1 MTLTYEQIVS
11 RYRGIVDDP
20 KELSLNL
27 DDLWEIWTER
37 LHMVISDPRVIS
49 KFSNIQMND
58 TIQEINF
65 ELKNSVN
72 EFADK
77 EFVIKLFSLGMSIE
91 WLRPKVD
98 SVLYTSMYIGGKE
111 EKMLLNNYKP
121 MIERLKRLESQFSN
135 LLSQYGYINNSYVR
149 GDR

>member
-121 MIERLKRLESQFSN
+121 MIERLKRLELQFSN

>member
-121 MIERLKRLESQFSN
+121 MIERLKRLESKFSN

>member
-11 RYRGIVDDP
+11 RYRGIIDDP

-121 MIERLKRLESQFSN
+121 MIERLKRLESKFSN

>member
-1 MTLTYEQIVS
+1 
-11 RYRGIVDDP
+11 
-20 KELSLNL
+20 
-27 DDLWEIWTER
+27 
-37 LHMVISDPRVIS
+37 MVISDPRVMS
-49 KFSNIQMND
+49 KFSTIQMND
-58 TIQEINF
+58 TIQEITF

-77 EFVIKLFSLGMSIE
+77 EFVIKLLSLGMSIE

-111 EKMLLNNYKP
+111 EKILLNNYKP
-121 MIERLKRLESQFSN
+121 MTERLKRLESQFST
-135 LLSQYGYINNSYVR
+135 LLSQYSYINNSYVR

>member
-37 LHMVISDPRVIS
+37 LHMVISDPRVMS
-49 KFSNIQMND
+49 KFSTIQMND
-58 TIQEINF
+58 TIQEITF

-77 EFVIKLFSLGMSIE
+77 EFVIKLLSLGMSIE

-111 EKMLLNNYKP
+111 EKILLNNYKP
-121 MIERLKRLESQFSN
+121 MTERLKRLESQFST
-135 LLSQYGYINNSYVR
+135 LLSQYSYINNSYVR

>member
-77 EFVIKLFSLGMSIE
+77 EFIIKLFSLGMSIE

>member
-98 SVLYTSMYIGGKE
+98 SVLYTSMYIGGKV

-121 MIERLKRLESQFSN
+121 MIERLKRLELQFSN